1 MVVPKNRWGDLL
13 EDDEELPQATTSGPD
28 AKGIL
33 TKVEYH
39 RNDKGEVMKKTTR
52 TRVVK
57 IEKKVYQSALDRR
70 AGWKKFGDAL
80 SERSTD
86 AITAQST
93 EEIPLERIRPQ
104 KQTQEDKNKPDFQSA
119 MASSDKSVIVGSLR
133 DMLYKKRMER
143 QLLAAKG
150 LIAAPEMPPDEEGGG
165 LPSAGSKPGTWVPSS
180 LRARAAG
187 GEGEMMMQKRRD
199 ENSVR
204 VTNLSEDVTDEDLLE
219 LFGAFGQVQR
229 VFVAKDRETGESR
242 GFAFINFIHRDEAQR
257 AINKLNGFG
266 YDNLILDVS
275 WAAPREP
282 RP

>member
-1 MVVPKNRWGDLL
+1 MVGVAMKNRWGDLL

-28 AKGIL
+28 GKGIV
-33 TKVEYH
+33 TRVEYS

-57 IEKKVYQSALDRR
+57 IEKKVYQVRPLLPGLDAEAAALGPGQRLTWAPPLRLPQSALDRR

-104 KQTQEDKNKPDFQSA
+104 KQTQEDKNGPDFRSA

-150 LIAAPEMPPDEEGGG
+150 LIAAPEMMPDEVGRRGGRRRG
-165 LPSAGSKPGTWVPSS
+165 WGSGSRERERAAAYIWCVLSRRAPPSPPSPPRRTAAACRRRAAS
-180 LRARAAG
+180 RGRGCRRRARVPRAAA
-187 GEGEMMMQKRRD
+187 RR
-199 ENSVR
+199 
-204 VTNLSEDVTDEDLLE
+204 
-219 LFGAFGQVQR
+219 
-229 VFVAKDRETGESR
+229 
-242 GFAFINFIHRDEAQR
+242 
-257 AINKLNGFG
+257 
-266 YDNLILDVS
+266 
-275 WAAPREP
+275 
-282 RP
+282 